1 MGWLATNARV
11 LMDAGVSFLF
21 IMLMP
26 NAFASYAAPWCSDK
40 VSSELPFTVGYF
52 GSRASLV

>member
-1 MGWLATNARV
+1 
-11 LMDAGVSFLF
+11 MDAGVSFLF

-26 NAFASYAAPWCSDK
+26 NDFASYAAPWRSDK
-40 VSSELPFTVGYF
+40 VSSELSFTVGYF